1 MKDRRPDLVL
11 LDIMMPEQDG
21 LMILQKLRQNP
32 ETADLPVI
40 METARTAESDTV
52 TGLDLG
58 ADDYLSKPFGM
69 AEMMSRIRALLRRVN
84 RHTKDNRETGGILE
98 FEGLRLDLTAHEVTA
113 GDQRVNLT
121 RKEYDLLKV
130 LTRSPRKVFSR
141 DELLMKVWDTDFA
154 GEPGRWTCM

>member
-1 MKDRRPDLVL
+1 MPLIYIAEDDQGIRELILYTLQVSDFEAKGFETGTALLEAVKDRRPDLVL

-69 AEMMSRIRALLRRVN
+69 AEMMSRIRALLRREIG
-84 RHTKDNRETGGILE
+84 R
-98 FEGLRLDLTAHEVTA
+98 AHV
-113 GDQRVNLT
+113 
-121 RKEYDLLKV
+121 
-130 LTRSPRKVFSR
+130 
-141 DELLMKVWDTDFA
+141 
-154 GEPGRWTCM
+154 